1 MPTLPSF
8 TLWSRPFLSSGCQS
22 QLRPLGSDLRPGGSV
37 RERGRGRPGRA
48 VLETWSGF
56 RALAVLM
63 APVSTLFS
71 CPLPLSLEGRL
82 QRSRI
87 VISLVVQWLKLY
99 AFTTGAVGSIPG
111 QTTKIPHVVK
121 HDQSINQSI
130 NE

>member
-22 QLRPLGSDLRPGGSV
+22 HLRPLGSDLRRRGCV
-37 RERGRGRPGRA
+37 RERGRGGPGGGA

-56 RALAVLM
+56 RALAVLR
-63 APVSTLFS
+63 APMNTVFS

-87 VISLVVQWLKLY
+87 GISLVVQWLKLH
-99 AFTTGAVGSIPG
+99 FHHRGRGIDPWL
-111 QTTKIPHVVK
+111 
-121 HDQSINQSI
+121 DN
-130 NE
+130 